1 MSCTASSGRKLAAG
15 RVHHH
20 VGVAGQHRRRV
31 LGGHHPH
38 WRDSTQLPGVATRFG
53 IAVHDKIDQ
62 LQLRMVDHPTQG
74 DHTHGARTP
83 NPHLVHSKSPNI
95 RKNFV
100 TFWTDGRELTVAT
113 SMGTSTAKSP
123 PTGRVMDVLATLA
136 DSPSGRTSAELAKI
150 CAISTS
156 TCALVLAELERRAW
170 VARREDR
177 RYVLG
182 SGLFGLVHGLR
193 MHFPLLDRGRDALC
207 FLHDTL
213 GAGCSMSKIGGRY
226 LTTVDAVGHGT
237 DGEHAVGQ
245 RFPIDPPFGLVAM
258 AWRDDDF
265 VQAWLHRVMP
275 RLTRTEIAQ
284 HQRVLADIRAR
295 GYGAWRFDD
304 THQSL
309 HNRLAD
315 VLASLEPT
323 AQVTRQLTTLMTMVT
338 LQSVTDVLET
348 ELASMEFV
356 VLPIFGQD
364 GQPEYQIEIHLARP
378 AGLTLAEL
386 EVALRHAQ
394 GLLTDWAT

>member
-1 MSCTASSGRKLAAG
+1 
-15 RVHHH
+15 
-20 VGVAGQHRRRV
+20 
-31 LGGHHPH
+31 
-38 WRDSTQLPGVATRFG
+38 
-53 IAVHDKIDQ
+53 
-62 LQLRMVDHPTQG
+62 MVP
-74 DHTHGARTP
+74 
-83 NPHLVHSKSPNI
+83 S
-95 RKNFV
+95 
-100 TFWTDGRELTVAT
+100 TVA
-113 SMGTSTAKSP
+113 SVAAPTAKSP

-136 DSPSGRTSAELAKI
+136 DSADGRTSAELAKA
-150 CAISTS
+150 CGISTS

-170 VARREDR
+170 VTRREDR

-193 MHFPLLDRGRDALC
+193 MQFPLLDRGRQALR

-213 GAGCSMSKIGGRY
+213 GAGCSMSRIGGRH

-237 DGEHAVGQ
+237 DGGHAVGQ

-258 AWRDDDF
+258 AWRDDDS

-275 RLTRTEIAQ
+275 RLGSSEIAG

-323 AQVTRQLTTLMTMVT
+323 AQVTRRLTTLMTMVT
-338 LQSVTDVLET
+338 LRSVTDVLET
-348 ELASMEFV
+348 ELDSTEFV
-356 VLPIFGQD
+356 VLPIFGPQ
-364 GQPEYQIEIHLARP
+364 GQLERQPEYQIEIHLGRP
-378 AGLTLAEL
+378 SGLTLSAL
-386 EVALRHAQ
+386 EDALRHAQ
-394 GLLTDWAT
+394 QLLTASSPG

>member
-1 MSCTASSGRKLAAG
+1 L
-15 RVHHH
+15 
-20 VGVAGQHRRRV
+20 
-31 LGGHHPH
+31 
-38 WRDSTQLPGVATRFG
+38 
-53 IAVHDKIDQ
+53 
-62 LQLRMVDHPTQG
+62 
-74 DHTHGARTP
+74 
-83 NPHLVHSKSPNI
+83 
-95 RKNFV
+95 
-100 TFWTDGRELTVAT
+100 
-113 SMGTSTAKSP
+113 GTSTVKSP

-136 DSPSGRTSAELAKI
+136 DSPNGRTSAELAKM
-150 CAISTS
+150 CGISTS

-177 RYVLG
+177 RFCLG
-182 SGLFGLVHGLR
+182 SGLLGLVHGLR
-193 MHFPLLDRGRDALC
+193 MQFPLLDRGREALR

-213 GAGCSMSKIGGRY
+213 GAGCSMSKIGDRH
-226 LTTVDAVGHGT
+226 LATVDAVGHGT

-275 RLTRTEIAQ
+275 RLTRAEIAD

-309 HNRLAD
+309 HNRLAA

-338 LQSVTDVLET
+338 LQSVTHTLET
-348 ELASMEFV
+348 ELASTEFV

-364 GQPEYQIEIHLARP
+364 GQPEYQIEIHLGRS
-378 AGLTLAEL
+378 AGLSLSTLDA
-386 EVALRHAQ
+386 ALRHAR
-394 GLLTDWAT
+394 GLLTGGVA

>member
-1 MSCTASSGRKLAAG
+1 M
-15 RVHHH
+15 
-20 VGVAGQHRRRV
+20 
-31 LGGHHPH
+31 
-38 WRDSTQLPGVATRFG
+38 D
-53 IAVHDKIDQ
+53 I
-62 LQLRMVDHPTQG
+62 
-74 DHTHGARTP
+74 
-83 NPHLVHSKSPNI
+83 
-95 RKNFV
+95 
-100 TFWTDGRELTVAT
+100 
-113 SMGTSTAKSP
+113 GTSTVKSP
-123 PTGRVMDVLATLA
+123 PTARVMDVLAALA
-136 DSPSGRTSAELAKI
+136 DSPRGLTSAELAKR

-156 TCALVLAELERRAW
+156 TCALVLAELEGRAW

-193 MHFPLLDRGRDALC
+193 VQFPLLDRGRGALR

-213 GAGCSMSKIGGRY
+213 GAGCSMSKIGGRH

-237 DGEHAVGQ
+237 DGGQAVGQ

-258 AWRDDDF
+258 AWRGDDF
-265 VQAWLHRVMP
+265 IRAWLHRVLP
-275 RLTRTEIAQ
+275 RLTRAEIAE

-309 HNRLAD
+309 HSRLAD

-338 LQSVTDVLET
+338 LQSVTDSLET
-348 ELASMEFV
+348 SLSATEFV

-364 GQPEYQIEIHLARP
+364 GQPEYQIEIHLGRS
-378 AGLTLAEL
+378 AGLTLPEL
-386 EVALRHAQ
+386 DGALRHAQ
-394 GLLTDWAT
+394 GLLAATAA